1 MSKLPNSRSDT
12 EVRLTEDKPPST
24 PRWVKISGI
33 IVIALVLL
41 FVILK
46 VIGIGGNHGPGR
58 HIPSSIKI
66 EQGVKQL

>member
-58 HIPSSIKI
+58 HIPSAIKI